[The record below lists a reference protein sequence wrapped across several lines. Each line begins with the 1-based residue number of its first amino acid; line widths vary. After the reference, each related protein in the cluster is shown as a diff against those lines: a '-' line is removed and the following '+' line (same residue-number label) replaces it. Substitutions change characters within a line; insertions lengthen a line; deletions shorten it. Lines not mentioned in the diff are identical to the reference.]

1 MILNIKIQNIKNK
14 SKKIN
19 GITLIALVITII
31 LLLIFAGVSI
41 SALTGQNG
49 LLKMVSEASEKTEVS
64 TNEEKRKLAQIEAL
78 TSTTDIIYNGVIIP
92 KGFAPTKISGEDSV
106 DVGLVI
112 TDENGNEYVWVEVSK
127 SIYENTI
134 YNSNNINKPSSS
146 TDYEKIESCLKSYTS
161 DYKNEKYSDINP
173 EFLSLYQN
181 MLKSVYE
188 NGGFWI
194 GRYEAGLEEGKAPRT
209 EYTAI
214 QKNDTFVIKPNMY
227 PYNFL
232 KRDDAQSLATNMNHD
247 NCTSSLLFGL
257 QYDLVFKYIET
268 KMIIKDPEIKTKLIF
283 DSTPLGNYF
292 NSEFTLNR
300 GKFAHF
306 DALSD
311 WYEFNKD
318 DLSGL
323 VKESKKIAQ
332 SNRSNAIILTTG
344 AAEVSKLQNIYDIAG
359 NVWEWTLEFYNT
371 DDPCVIRVGG
381 IDKSGLE
388 RPSIFRAP
396 YNTGNWSGVFGF
408 RIGVWKQ

>member
-1 MILNIKIQNIKNK
+1 MILNIKIQSIKNK
-14 SKKIN
+14 SRKIN

-41 SALTGQNG
+41 SALIGQNG
-49 LLKMVSEASEKTEVS
+49 LLKMVTKASEKTEVS

-78 TSTTDIIYNGVIIP
+78 TSTTDIIYNGVTIP

-112 TDENGNEYVWVEVSK
+112 TDKNGNEYVWVEVPK
-127 SIYENTI
+127 SIYTNTI
-134 YNSNNINKPSSS
+134 YNNNGTNKPNSSI
-146 TDYEKIESCLKSYTS
+146 DYAKIEACLKSYTI
-161 DYKNEKYSDINP
+161 DYKSENYNDTNP

-194 GRYEAGLEEGKAPRT
+194 GRYEAGLEEGNAPRT
-209 EYTAI
+209 EHTDI
-214 QKNDTFVIKPNMY
+214 QINDNFVIKPNMY
-227 PYNFL
+227 PYNFV
-232 KRDDAQSLATNMNHD
+232 KRNEAQTLATSMKYE

-268 KMIIKDPEIKTKLIF
+268 KMKIKDPEIKTKLIF

-311 WYEFNKD
+311 WYEFNQD
-318 DLSGL
+318 DLAGL
-323 VKESKKIAQ
+323 VKGSKKIAQ

-344 AAEVSKLQNIYDIAG
+344 ATEVSKLQNIYDIAG
-359 NVWEWTLEFYNT
+359 NVWEWTLEFYNI
-371 DDPCVIRVGG
+371 DEPCVIMVGG

-388 RPSIFRAP
+388 RPTICRAP
-396 YNTGNWSGVFGF
+396 YNTGNWSSVFGF
-408 RIGVWKQ
+408 RIGVWKN